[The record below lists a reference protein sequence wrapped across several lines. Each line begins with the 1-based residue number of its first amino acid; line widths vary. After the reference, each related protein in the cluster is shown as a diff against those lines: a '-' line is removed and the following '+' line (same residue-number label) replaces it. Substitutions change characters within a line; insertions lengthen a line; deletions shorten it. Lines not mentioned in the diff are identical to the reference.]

1 MKDYP
6 VPTER
11 KQIRL
16 ILDAGT
22 EHQVI
27 DLARREGRSVSAMV
41 NRLVIESLS
50 ARRAKNA
57 DTEELLREGMKN
69 RLRNMILGLPD
80 TSAT

>member
-1 MKDYP
+1 M
-6 VPTER
+6 PTER

-41 NRLVIESLS
+41 NRLVTQQLAAIRS
-50 ARRAKNA
+50 AAVEN
-57 DTEELLREGMKN
+57 DELLRAGATAKVQQIVDL
-69 RLRNMILGLPD
+69 LRTP
-80 TSAT
+80 SAETTP